1 MYVVCSSCA
10 VCGCARPQPLL
21 TLLCPPRSLHTRART
36 HSTDAV
42 EESGE
47 EARALVA
54 ALLEH
59 SALELLVQ
67 ALSRFDEANEDEAA
81 GVNKALSTIEN
92 MAEVRGR
99 CAWGGTSLLW
109 TRPGQRGAGRATLAS
124 VLLLDATR
132 TLASRPPLSSHL
144 ISP

>member
-1 MYVVCSSCA
+1 MFASVKCVVLDVYVVCSSCA

-67 ALSRFDEANEDEAA
+67 ALGRFDEANEDEAA

-92 MAEVRGR
+92 LAEVGGG
-99 CAWGGTSLLW
+99 CAWGCVLCAA
-109 TRPGQRGAGRATLAS
+109 PGRRGAREA
-124 VLLLDATR
+124 R
-132 TLASRPPLSSHL
+132 R
-144 ISP
+144 